1 MQTRKLGSLGLALG
15 VLMAASATVRAEA
28 PKISGFIDTTYGYN
42 LNKPSTRTNGF
53 RSFDNRTDTFLL
65 NNAQLNIEGGKDGI
79 GYYAELAYGTDASV
93 FKSAGAGTDTSLTQT
108 GGAGAPNFELQE
120 AFLTYKCPITSL
132 QFKAGKFATYQG
144 IEVIESK
151 DDFTI
156 SRGLLFGLAEPF
168 THTGAMV
175 GYALPKYIDFWVGA
189 VNGWDMY
196 TDNNTGKTI
205 VSKLGINLG
214 DKVNGNV
221 SILYGP
227 EQGPSPANT
236 AAVTAGAPAV
246 VGIANTNN
254 QRTSID
260 TTWFLSPIKML
271 TIGLQANAGQEDKAS
286 LKNGGVAHWYGV
298 GIQPKINVTD
308 KFFVGGRYEW
318 FSDLD
323 GARTLVPAGTIL
335 QNITIAP
342 GVNLTEDLMARVE
355 YRYDWSS
362 ANSLFVTSDGVA
374 SQSHQSTIGAE
385 LVYKFGS

>member
-1 MQTRKLGSLGLALG
+1 MG
-15 VLMAASATVRAEA
+15 VLMASSAVARAEA
-28 PKISGFIDTTYGYN
+28 PKISGFVDTTYGYN
-42 LNKPSTRTNGF
+42 LNRPSTRMNRF

-65 NNAQLNIEGGKDGI
+65 NNAQVNLEGGKDGV

-93 FKSAGAGTDTSLTQT
+93 FKSAGAGTDPTLTQS

-156 SRGLLFGLAEPF
+156 SRGLLFGLAEPY

-175 GYALPKYIDFWVGA
+175 GYAFPKYIDFWVGA

-196 TDNNTGKTI
+196 TDNNTGKTL
-205 VSKLGINLG
+205 VAKLGVNLN
-214 DKVNGNV
+214 DMVNGNV

-227 EQGPSPANT
+227 EQL
-236 AAVTAGAPAV
+236 
-246 VGIANTNN
+246 ANTNN

-260 TTWFLSPIKML
+260 TTWFIKPCKML
-271 TIGLQANAGQEDKAS
+271 TVGLQGNAGQEDKTS
-286 LKNGGVAHWYGV
+286 LLPGGGLAHWYGV
-298 GIQPKINVTD
+298 GIQPSVNVTD

-323 GARTLVPAGTIL
+323 GARTGVAPGTIL
-335 QNITIAP
+335 QNITLAP
-342 GVNLTEDLMARVE
+342 GVNLTENLVARVE

-362 ANSLFVTSDGVA
+362 ANSLFTDSDGVA

-385 LVYKFGS
+385 FIYKFGS